1 MVASLAVDHKYQ
13 IDYSNFEN
21 TSFTKQVK
29 NFGVQSTGAIFTKR
43 MLQLI
48 WTYLIL
54 KCLNSIFNDDFTTA
68 PNRPKLQKLRFF

>member
-29 NFGVQSTGAIFTKR
+29 NFGVQSTGAIFTKG
-43 MLQLI
+43 MFA
-48 WTYLIL
+48 TDMDV
-54 KCLNSIFNDDFTTA
+54 FNFEVS
-68 PNRPKLQKLRFF
+68 QQHF